1 MSINEAE
8 KIRIIAKRRKVS
20 LTELA
25 ASLNMSR
32 QNLNGK
38 LNRNSF
44 SREELETIAE
54 LLNCTYQ
61 STFTLNDTNEII

>member
-1 MSINEAE
+1 MPISEAE
-8 KIRIIAKRRKVS
+8 KIRIIAKRRKMS

-32 QNLNGK
+32 QSLNGK

-44 SREELETIAE
+44 SREELDTIAE
-54 LLNCTYQ
+54 LLNATYQ
-61 STFTLNDTNEII
+61 STFTLNDTKETI

>member
-1 MSINEAE
+1 MPINEAE

-20 LTELA
+20 LTKLA
-25 ASLNMSR
+25 ASLGMSS
-32 QNLNGK
+32 QSLNGK

-44 SREELETIAE
+44 SREELDTIAA

-61 STFTLNDTNEII
+61 STFTLNDTKEVI